1 MPRTRKEDGNGKA
14 ALDDIDRKILD
25 TMAYNAR
32 ISNAALA
39 KVVGLSESAT
49 LERVRR
55 LEKSGVVLG
64 YSTRIDPAAL
74 DRNVTAL
81 VTIRLT
87 RHTTT
92 KIDEFLTRIHELPE
106 VLSCFQVMGGCDFVA
121 HVAARD
127 VQGLEELLT
136 QHLLPLEAVDR
147 TESMF
152 VLKTIKR
159 LYDPPAGASD

>member
-1 MPRTRKEDGNGKA
+1 MSRIKKDGGNGKA
-14 ALDDIDRKILD
+14 SLDDIDRKILD

-55 LEKSGVVLG
+55 LEKAGVILG

-87 RHTTT
+87 RHTTD
-92 KIDEFLTRIHELPE
+92 KIDEFLAKIHALPE
-106 VLSCFQVMGGCDFVA
+106 VLSCFQVMGSCDFVA

-127 VQGLEELLT
+127 VPALEALLT
-136 QHLLPLEAVDR
+136 QEILPLEPVDR

-159 LYDPPAGASD
+159 LYDPPSEDA

>member
-1 MPRTRKEDGNGKA
+1 MARARKEAIEGRPP
-14 ALDDIDRKILD
+14 LDDIDRKILD
-25 TMAYNAR
+25 TMAYSAR

-55 LEKSGVVLG
+55 LEKSGVILG

-74 DRNVTAL
+74 DRNVEAL

-92 KIDEFLTRIHELPE
+92 KIDEFLRRSPKN
-106 VLSCFQVMGGCDFVA
+106 SQ
-121 HVAARD
+121 
-127 VQGLEELLT
+127 
-136 QHLLPLEAVDR
+136 
-147 TESMF
+147 
-152 VLKTIKR
+152 
-159 LYDPPAGASD
+159 